1 MVFIQFADGQFLGEL
16 TGTSW
21 VKFLKAV
28 AGNLVTQTEDQ
39 SQFSCVPINL
49 LTFKANG
56 PTHICHL
63 IGIFSPLIVAFVL
76 LWTFTDRFDIAN
88 ETFLTADNSFPF
100 LIGVAQGPVLI
111 KYDITVTSLFLTS
124 GKYFQFG
131 TLVGE

>member
-1 MVFIQFADGQFLGEL
+1 MGEPA
-16 TGTSW
+16 GTAW

-28 AGNLVTQTEDQ
+28 AGNLVTQIEDQ
-39 SQFSCVPINL
+39 PQFLCVPINL

-56 PTHICHL
+56 PTPICHL
-63 IGIFSPLIVAFVL
+63 IGIFNLLIVPFVL
-76 LWTFTDRFDIAN
+76 LWTFTHRSDIAN
-88 ETFLTADNSFPF
+88 ETFLIAGISFPF
-100 LIGVAQGPVLI
+100 LTGVAQGPVLI